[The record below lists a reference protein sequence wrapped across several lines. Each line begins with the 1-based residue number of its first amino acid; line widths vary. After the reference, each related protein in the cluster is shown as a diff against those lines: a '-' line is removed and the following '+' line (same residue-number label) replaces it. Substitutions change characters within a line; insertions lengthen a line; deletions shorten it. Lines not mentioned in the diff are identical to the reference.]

1 MSIKNTNQY
10 MLWKQFRKTN
20 VGMFGLLFAFLFSLN
35 LAISQANEIST
46 NSQQVSVSGKVV
58 DAASGEPLLGVYV
71 LLRGTTVGTVTNIDG
86 DYTLTVPS
94 LNETLVFTYVGYQ
107 SLEVAINGR
116 SVVNVNLAQATIT
129 TDDLVVTAL
138 GIRRD
143 VRSLGYSTATVSPDE
158 MTVNRTANFM
168 QALQGKVPGLNIA
181 AMSTGAGGSTAL
193 NIRGQSAFSGAN
205 SPLIVVDG
213 VPINN
218 TSNFGGTQGQ
228 FNAADTGDG
237 LLSISPDVIESM
249 TVLKGATAAALYGS
263 RAKDGVIMITT
274 KSNSGSRR
282 IGVTFNSNFTYES
295 VIDDTDFQYEYGQGE
310 QGVRPTTA
318 FPMSGVWSFG
328 EKIVPGMTQV
338 LFDGIVVPYTPQRN
352 QLKEFYD
359 GGYTATN
366 TISLASGGV
375 SSGFNLTISQLT
387 NDGITPNSGF
397 DRYNVGVGFSQDII
411 TNLRVSG
418 NVNYSREIHTNP
430 SILNGQEITTP
441 KTIYTMANTM
451 PLYLLKE
458 NQRLPDGREMPW
470 ARFEVRTNPYLSVND
485 YFNDVNRDRIF
496 GNLNLRYNVRD
507 WLYVQGRVGQDY
519 FARSQDLNVPSL
531 LGGKPPAP
539 PGFINGTVTSD
550 RRNFRE
556 INADFLI
563 GANRNITE
571 AIGVNVT
578 LGGNRMY
585 QYSQRSSILGTDFIV
600 PWLYT
605 IQNTRVQTPLYQYS
619 ERSVNSLYGSADFSY
634 NNYLYVSVTGRND
647 WFSTLSPAERS
658 ILYPSVSASFVFSD
672 FFSGLPS
679 WLNFG
684 KVRAAYAE
692 VGSDVDISPFSG
704 SLTYSIAGNLYP
716 GPTGVQPLGTISQN
730 NIPNPDLRPMRLKE
744 IEFGAELLLF
754 QKLTLDLAYYN
765 KLSIDQILN
774 AAVSNTSSYNATVI
788 NVGESRTFGY
798 EASVDFIAVQTQNFR
813 WNISKNFTYIDS
825 EVLKLNSDGTAVSI
839 GGAVRQ
845 VVGQPLGQMY
855 RSAFLRDDQGR
866 VIYNPNN
873 GLALRTPD
881 AKHFGGIL
889 PKYVGGISTSL
900 NYRNFDF
907 YALVDYKLGHK
918 VFQNN
923 EFDNVRHG
931 KSKQTLP
938 GRDVGC
944 VVGDGVLPDGSVNTR
959 CVPIQPF
966 YENIAGVNEMHIT
979 NGGFWK
985 LRQISAGYDFT
996 SMVRNHI
1003 PIQGLSLNVIVNN
1016 VYVIK
1021 KWTRNMDPEMMSTP
1035 GSDTIN
1041 YALPQTRSFGFNLR
1055 VQI

>member
-1 MSIKNTNQY
+1 
-10 MLWKQFRKTN
+10 
-20 VGMFGLLFAFLFSLN
+20 MFALLIALTLSVN
-35 LAISQANEIST
+35 LPHIQANSILT
-46 NSQQVSVSGKVV
+46 QQVTVTGKVT
-58 DAASGEPLLGVYV
+58 DASTSEALFGVYV
-71 LLRGTTVGTVTNIDG
+71 LVQGTSTGTVTNLEG
-86 DYTLTVPS
+86 EFSLSVPS
-94 LNETLVFTYVGYQ
+94 LNSTLVFTYVGFE
-107 SLEVAINGR
+107 SLVVPLDGR
-116 SVVNVNLAQATIT
+116 SVVNVELRQATIT
-129 TDDLVVTAL
+129 TQDLVVTAL

-143 VRSLGYSTATVSPDE
+143 VRSLGYSTSTVSPDE
-158 MTVNRTANFM
+158 MTVNRTTNFM

-218 TSNFGGTQGQ
+218 ERLFGGTQGS
-228 FNAADTGDG
+228 FNQADAGDG

-249 TVLKGATAAALYGS
+249 TVLKGAAAAALYGS

-310 QGVRPTTA
+310 RGVRPTTA

-328 EKIVPGMTQV
+328 EKIEPGMTQV
-338 LFDGIVVPYTPQRN
+338 LFNGIVVPYTAQKN

-366 TISLASGGV
+366 SISLSSGGA
-375 SSGFNLTISQLT
+375 SSGFNLTISQLN

-397 DRYNVGVGFSQDII
+397 DRYNVGVGFSQDIL

-430 SILNGQEITTP
+430 AILNGQEITTP

-485 YFNDVNRDRIF
+485 YFNDINRDRVL
-496 GNLNLRYNVRD
+496 GNLNLRYNVKD

-519 FARSQDLNVPSL
+519 FSRQQDLNVPSL

-539 PGFINGTVTSD
+539 PGFVNGTVTSD
-550 RRNFRE
+550 RRHFRE
-556 INADFLI
+556 INADFLV

-571 AIGVNVT
+571 AFGVNLT

-605 IQNTRVQTPLYQYS
+605 IQNTRVQTPLYQYT
-619 ERSVNSLYGSADFSY
+619 ERAVNSLYGSADLSY
-634 NNYLYVSVTGRND
+634 NNYLYVSVTARND

-684 KVRAAYAE
+684 KIRAAYAE
-692 VGSDVDISPFSG
+692 VGSDVDIGPFSG
-704 SLTYSIAGNLYP
+704 LLGYGIAGNLYP
-716 GPTGVQPLGTISQN
+716 GPNGVQPLGTIGTN
-730 NIPNPDLRPMRLKE
+730 NIPNPNLRPMRLKE

-754 QKLTLDLAYYN
+754 QKLTLDMAYYN

-774 AAVSNTSSYNATVI
+774 AAVSNTSGYNATVV

-798 EASVDFIAVQTQNFR
+798 EASLDFIAIQTQNLR

-825 EVLKLNSDGTAVSI
+825 EVLKLNSDGSTVSI

-866 VIYNPNN
+866 VVYNPNN
-873 GLALRTPD
+873 GLPLRTPD

-889 PKYVGGISTSL
+889 PKYIGGISTSV
-900 NYRNFDF
+900 NFKNFDF

-923 EFDNVRHG
+923 QFDNVRHG
-931 KSKQTLP
+931 KAKSTLP

-966 YENIAGVNEMHIT
+966 YENIAGVNEMHIA

-985 LRQISAGYDFT
+985 LRQISMGYDFT
-996 SMVRNHI
+996 SLVKSRI
-1003 PIQGLSLNVIVNN
+1003 PVQGLSLNLIVNN

-1021 KWTRNMDPEMMSTP
+1021 KWTENMDPEMMSAP